1 MSVKREREKRENEKR
16 AFQLILEAGE
26 DGILQSDM
34 WKRLESNSQTGSII
48 ARKLERMGII
58 KRNREF
64 NDGRWTYRLICTQKP
79 ITVESIIDC
88 PCTACNDI
96 DRCTPGLHVSP
107 LTCAKLTYWLDTN
120 TDTESIQPEELHEDN
135 I

>member
-1 MSVKREREKRENEKR
+1 MESGEK
-16 AFQLILEAGE
+16 
-26 DGILQSDM
+26 GIPQSDM

-48 ARKLERMGII
+48 ALKLERMGII

-64 NDGRWTYRLICTQKP
+64 NDGRWTYRLIYTQKP
-79 ITVESIIDC
+79 VTVESIIDC
-88 PCTACNDI
+88 PCMACNDI
-96 DRCTPGLHVSP
+96 NRCTPGLLVSP
-107 LTCAKLTYWLDTN
+107 LHCARLTYWLDTN